1 MVAHNRFYLR
11 NAIGRG
17 YLNPLVSGS
26 KTALVLENNE
36 APNYSELNIPCTWLN
51 VGRGPQHSVNKPEA
65 DTCVRLGKAVILY
78 HYDMKV
84 EIK

>member
-1 MVAHNRFYLR
+1 MR

-17 YLNPLVSGS
+17 YLNPLVLGS

-36 APNYSELNIPCTWLN
+36 GPNYSELNIPCTWLN

>member
-1 MVAHNRFYLR
+1 LR

-17 YLNPLVSGS
+17 YLNPLVLGS

-36 APNYSELNIPCTWLN
+36 DPNYSELNIPCTWLN

>member
-1 MVAHNRFYLR
+1 MR

-17 YLNPLVSGS
+17 YLNPLVLGS

-36 APNYSELNIPCTWLN
+36 DPNYSELNIPCTWLN

>member
-1 MVAHNRFYLR
+1 MG

-17 YLNPLVSGS
+17 YLNPLVLGS

-36 APNYSELNIPCTWLN
+36 DPNYSELNIPCTWLN

>member
-17 YLNPLVSGS
+17 YLNPLVLGS

-36 APNYSELNIPCTWLN
+36 DTNYSELNIPCTWLN

>member
-1 MVAHNRFYLR
+1 MG

-17 YLNPLVSGS
+17 SLNLLVLGS

-36 APNYSELNIPCTWLN
+36 DPNYSELNIPCTWLN

>member
-17 YLNPLVSGS
+17 YLNPLVLGS

-36 APNYSELNIPCTWLN
+36 DPNYSELNIPCTWLN